1 MKQEPVTG
9 KGPAVAKLATLTSR
23 TQAVVA
29 VAAKHADDVDRSA
42 RFPKE
47 ALDAIKAQGLLG
59 ILVPKALG
67 GEGASFSEVADVCYM
82 LGQACSS
89 TAMIYAMHQV
99 KVACVARYT
108 RGSASLETLM
118 RRLCAEQLLLASST
132 TEGMAGGNV
141 RASEAPVIVQ
151 GDHFTLE
158 RKATCISYGAAADGM
173 VTTARRSPDSP
184 SSDQVLV
191 AVLKSEYTLSH
202 LQGWDTLGMRG
213 ACSDGYLLKVAAK
226 SDHILSVPYEK
237 IHVGATCRARTC
249 SGVRS
254 RAGIAAGAV
263 ARARRFPIR
272 HAARHSDGKL
282 PPGARHFTQAL
293 ASLRTLRGLLTS
305 GLANYERVM
314 NEQKRASLE
323 YQSMITLTKVEA
335 SELAAAVVLDAMR
348 ALRPVGLPQR
358 HPVGRRLGR
367 FLRDVLSS
375 PIMIHND
382 RILAN
387 LAAPSLVSPV
397 PQSLQ
402 G

>member
-1 MKQEPVTG
+1 MKQEPVAG
-9 KGPAVAKLATLTSR
+9 KGPAVARLATLASR

-29 VAAKHADDVDRSA
+29 IAAKHADDVDRSA

-47 ALDAIKAQGLLG
+47 AFDAIKAQGLLG

-141 RASEAPVIVQ
+141 RASEAPVIVH

-158 RKATCISYGAAADGM
+158 RRATCISYGAAADGM

-213 ACSDGYLLKVAAK
+213 TCSDGYLLKVAAK
-226 SDHILSVPYEK
+226 SEHILSVPYEK
-237 IHVGATCRARTC
+237 IHVETMVPSAHLFWG
-249 SGVRS
+249 SVW
-254 RAGIAAGAV
+254 AGIAAGAV
-263 ARARRFPIR
+263 ARAQQFIR

-282 PPGARHFTQAL
+282 PPGSRHFTQAL
-293 ASLRTLRGLLTS
+293 ASLRTLRGLLAS

-314 NEQKRASLE
+314 NDEKALASLE

-348 ALRPVGLPQR
+348 ACGLSGYR
-358 HPVGRRLGR
+358 NDTEFSIGR

-387 LAAPSLVSPV
+387 LAAPSLVTPV

>member
-1 MKQEPVTG
+1 MKQETVAG
-9 KGPAVAKLATLTSR
+9 KGSAVARLATLASR

-29 VAAKHADDVDRSA
+29 VARKHADDVDRSA

-47 ALDAIKAQGLLG
+47 AFDEIKAQGLLG

-67 GEGASFSEVADVCYM
+67 GEAASFSDVADVCYM

-108 RGSASLETLM
+108 RGSVALETLL

-141 RASEAPVIVQ
+141 RASEAPVIVD

-213 ACSDGYLLKVAAK
+213 TCSDGYLLKVAAT

-237 IHVGATCRARTC
+237 IHVEAMVPSAHLFWG
-249 SGVRS
+249 SVW
-254 RAGIAAGAV
+254 AGIAAGAV
-263 ARARRFPIR
+263 ARTQQFIR

-293 ASLRTLRGLLTS
+293 ASLRTLRGLLAS

-314 NEQKRASLE
+314 NDEKALASLE

-335 SELAAAVVLDAMR
+335 SELAA
-348 ALRPVGLPQR
+348 
-358 HPVGRRLGR
+358 
-367 FLRDVLSS
+367 
-375 PIMIHND
+375 
-382 RILAN
+382 
-387 LAAPSLVSPV
+387 PSLVTPV